1 MSLGESLV
9 SNRLNIL
16 CSDELQVLIR
26 DRSLLLPLFDIK
38 PVSVVMLITDS
49 LANQEILVFLSRD
62 GLVKPNATR
71 WSNTIES
78 NLTS

>member
-1 MSLGESLV
+1 
-9 SNRLNIL
+9 
-16 CSDELQVLIR
+16 
-26 DRSLLLPLFDIK
+26 
-38 PVSVVMLITDS
+38 MLITDS

-62 GLVKPNATR
+62 GLVKPNAMR